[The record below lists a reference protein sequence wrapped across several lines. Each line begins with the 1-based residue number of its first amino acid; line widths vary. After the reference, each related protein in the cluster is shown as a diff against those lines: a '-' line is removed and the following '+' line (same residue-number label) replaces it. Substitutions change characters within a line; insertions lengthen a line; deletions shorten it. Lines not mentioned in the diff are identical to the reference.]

1 MTRLDDTVNQF
12 EQSLLKLTR
21 QFDSL
26 IMQYQAQIQQQ
37 QFEVNKLTMIESQSN
52 NGAVIDLSH
61 QVAQQTVFTSILL
74 ALPTGSTSVI
84 IQIGRSTFQIDNPAA
99 ITILYPVQYIAGQG
113 DSIKV
118 TYAPLGTHI
127 AYAAMFGYKTG
138 GNQQL

>member
-1 MTRLDDTVNQF
+1 MTRLDDAVNQF
-12 EQSLLKLTR
+12 EQSLLKMTR

-61 QVAQQTVFTSILL
+61 MVAQQTVITSILL
-74 ALPTGSTSVI
+74 ALPSGSTSAI

-99 ITILYPVQYIAGQG
+99 VSVIYPVQYVVGQG
-113 DSIKV
+113 DTVKV

-127 AYAAMFGYKTG
+127 AYAAMYGYKTG